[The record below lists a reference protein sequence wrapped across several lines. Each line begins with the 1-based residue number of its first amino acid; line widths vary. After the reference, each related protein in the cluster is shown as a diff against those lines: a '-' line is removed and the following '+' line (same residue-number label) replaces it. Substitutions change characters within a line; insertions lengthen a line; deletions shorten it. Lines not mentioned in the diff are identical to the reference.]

1 MQQKKVHFFEPPP
14 KNKILKKNA
23 CALAYVRKKQ
33 YLCSRKGFEG

>member
-23 CALAYVRKKQ
+23 RALAYVIFLL